1 MTLSLT
7 EGRMT
12 ISIDFGSEE
21 EKKITAED
29 VLLGAYD
36 IISRVFSQ
44 KALIR
49 AYHNTGPDT
58 MTILKNTSSGKDD
71 TASGTQADGVREE

>member
-12 ISIDFGSEE
+12 ISIDFGSTE
-21 EKKITAED
+21 EKQITAEE

-36 IISRVFSQ
+36 IIARAFSQ
-44 KALIR
+44 DQVIR
-49 AYHNTGPDT
+49 AYYNTDPDT
-58 MTILKNTSSGKDD
+58 MDLRTRPESPEDVAEMPQNDD
-71 TASGTQADGVREE
+71 IEQ

>member
-12 ISIDFGSEE
+12 ISIDFGSTE
-21 EKKITAED
+21 EKQITAEE

-36 IISRVFSQ
+36 IIARAFSQ
-44 KALIR
+44 DQVIR
-49 AYHNTGPDT
+49 ANYNTDPDT
-58 MTILKNTSSGKDD
+58 MDLRTRPESPEDVAEMPQNDD
-71 TASGTQADGVREE
+71 IEQ

>member
-7 EGRMT
+7 EERMT
-12 ISIDFGSEE
+12 ISIDFGTSNEQ
-21 EKKITAED
+21 KITAEG

-44 KALIR
+44 EQVIR
-49 AYHNTGPDT
+49 AYYNTNPDT
-58 MTILKNTSSGKDD
+58 MSTLRHLNPEEDEHASGK
-71 TASGTQADGVREE
+71 QAND

>member
-12 ISIDFGSEE
+12 ISIDFGSSDEQKITEE
-21 EKKITAED
+21 E

-44 KALIR
+44 EQVIR
-49 AYHNTGPDT
+49 AYYNTNPDT
-58 MTILKNTSSGKDD
+58 MSTLRYPNPQEDENASGK
-71 TASGTQADGVREE
+71 QAND